1 MKFKLLSCCVLLFA
15 ATFFYAFRLAD
26 DPFEELLKK
35 LITYNEEHAQEKVHL
50 HLDKAYYAIG
60 DNIWFKA
67 YVTETYTDKPSQISN
82 TLYVEL
88 IDQSNSIK
96 KQLKLPLSAGI
107 AWGDFK
113 LTDSLQAGSYR
124 LRAYTQWMRNAG
136 PDYFYDKTIVIAGTA
151 APAVQVNK
159 TKPNPV
165 TGTAINQ
172 TAKTVAVQFFP
183 EGGNLVENLPS
194 KVGIKA
200 INKAGNGEDITGSIV
215 DNTGTKITDFTTVH
229 LGMGNFLLTPQ
240 PGKTYIAKIK
250 LGDGTV
256 TETAI
261 PAALPAGYVLSVNN
275 TDSTKVTVRVYISET
290 LLNQGDIKLVVQHNN
305 IVYTV
310 LKANTSKQVNSFSLP
325 KKDLPA
331 GILHFTLFSPTNI
344 PVTERLIFVNNP
356 AVQLTT
362 SLSNLKDKYAK
373 RGQMDLAILAKDGKD
388 LTTGSFSVS
397 VTNVSIAAPDLE
409 NESNILT
416 SLLLTSDLKGYIEK
430 PNYYLLNET
439 KERALHLDN
448 LMLTQGWSRFK
459 WTDITGNTL
468 KAPEF
473 MPELSQEI
481 SGTVTTNGKKPVVNG
496 KVSLVST
503 SDGYL
508 KIDTLTDANGHF
520 SFHHLSFGD
529 STKFV
534 IQARDAKNSKYVEIK
549 LDITPGQVVT
559 ANKNTG
565 DITVNINEAIQGYV
579 QKSQGYFADQAKL
592 ALRNN
597 NLQLQEVAI
606 VKKRKSVEKSAN
618 MNGAGVADQVFYG
631 KDLTACNTIMLCLAN
646 RIAGVTYRNGNFYIT
661 RNIRGAKFP
670 EPMQINF
677 NGSFIDVAF
686 LENVAAKDV
695 TTVEVLKSIGMTSGY
710 GDIGRN
716 GVLVITAK
724 IGSESGPIHGMLAY
738 SPKGYTAVREFYSPQ
753 YTPDNKE
760 IGEDKRNTVYWNPN
774 LITDASG
781 TGKFSYYNTDQP
793 GSYRVVIEGINDAGH
808 LARKVYTYEVQ

>member
-50 HLDKAYYAIG
+50 HLDKPYYAIG

-113 LTDSLQAGSYR
+113 LTDSLQAGRYR
-124 LRAYTQWMRNAG
+124 IRAYTQWMRNAG

-159 TKPNPV
+159 TKPNAV

-200 INKAGNGEDITGSIV
+200 INTAGNGEDITGSIV

-275 TDSTKVTVRVYISET
+275 TDSSRVTVRVYISET

-362 SLSNLKDKYAK
+362 SLSNLKDKHAK
-373 RGQMDLAILAKDGKD
+373 RGQMDLAILAKDGND

-397 VTNVSIAAPDLE
+397 VTNASIAAPDLE

-459 WTDITGNTL
+459 WTDISGNTL

-520 SFHHLSFGD
+520 SFDNISFGD
-529 STKFV
+529 SSKFV
-534 IQARDAKNSKYVEIK
+534 IQARDAKNSKYVQIK
-549 LDITPGQVVT
+549 LDIAAGQVVT
-559 ANKNTG
+559 ASKNTG
-565 DITVNINEAIQGYV
+565 DITVNLNEAIQGYV
-579 QKSQGYFADQAKL
+579 QKSQGYLAGQAKL

-597 NLQLQEVAI
+597 GLQLQEVGI
-606 VKKRKSVEKSAN
+606 VTKRKLIEKSAN
-618 MNGAGVADQVFYG
+618 LNGPGQADQTIIG
-631 KDLTACNTIMLCLAN
+631 KDLTTCITLVQCLMN
-646 RIAGVTYRNGNFYIT
+646 RLNGVTVKSGMFYIT
-661 RNIRGAKFP
+661 RNLQKNPSAQ
-670 EPMQINF
+670 PMQIVF
-677 NGSFIDVAF
+677 NGMNVDPLF
-686 LENVAAKDV
+686 LENIRPQDIEGI
-695 TTVEVLKSIGMTSGY
+695 EVLKSPGMLSAY
-710 GDIGRN
+710 GMNGGS

-724 IGSESGPIHGMLAY
+724 IGAETGPIMGMLTY
-738 SPKGYTAVREFYSPQ
+738 SPKGYNIVREFYSPQ
-753 YTPDNKE
+753 YTPDHKE
-760 IGEDKRNTVYWNPN
+760 TGEDERTTVYWNPN
-774 LITDASG
+774 VITDANG

-793 GSYRVVIEGINDAGH
+793 GTYRVVIEGINDAGH
-808 LARKVYTYEVQ
+808 LARKVYTYDVQ